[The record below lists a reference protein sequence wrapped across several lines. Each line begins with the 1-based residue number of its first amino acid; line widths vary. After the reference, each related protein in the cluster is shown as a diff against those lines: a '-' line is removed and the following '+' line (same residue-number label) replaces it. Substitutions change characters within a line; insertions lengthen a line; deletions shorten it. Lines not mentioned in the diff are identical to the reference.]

1 MVTEKSINMG
11 LVYATIG
18 LTGTIVTY
26 YGIKK
31 YNAWKSAKNA
41 SSTDPQTRSGS
52 AVFGGGG
59 GGTTTSSDTSTTS
72 EGTTNPTQSTPTP
85 PTYSTKPAVASVTN
99 NKQSQLIAVPSAR
112 IKPPALPTTNTRAIN
127 ADGST
132 DKDMFDKF
140 KQEVY

>member
-18 LTGTIVTY
+18 LTGTIITY

-31 YNAWKSAKNA
+31 YNAWKSAKN
-41 SSTDPQTRSGS
+41 TTTPQTRSGS

-59 GGTTTSSDTSTTS
+59 GGTTASTSTTTENTNTPS
-72 EGTTNPTQSTPTP
+72 EPTAPTTISGTRPAPANINPGR
-85 PTYSTKPAVASVTN
+85 VTTFN
-99 NKQSQLIAVPSAR
+99 PIAVKAPLFPSGSM
-112 IKPPALPTTNTRAIN
+112 NTN